1 MIEIIATAESV
12 EQAKDLLD
20 ADVDTLYIGNEAFGL
35 RLPTSFS
42 LKELKEIA
50 EIAHTEG
57 KKVCVAVN
65 ALMHNEHI
73 EKITPYLK
81 KLHEFK
87 VDEITVGDPGVI
99 HMLKK
104 EELDLP
110 FIYDAQTL
118 VTSARQVNFWAKR
131 GAVGAVL
138 ARELTFIELKQMS
151 EQVEIPIEVLVYGA
165 TCIHHSKRPLAE
177 NYFSFTNQHESVS
190 KERGLFISEPKK
202 PDTHYSIYEDA
213 QGTHIFATDDINL
226 ALHVNDLAEAG
237 LTKWKLDGIYTRGKE
252 FVQIAELFV
261 EAKNAIITGTWTEQL
276 AHKLNDKVCELHPPK
291 RTLNEG
297 FFLKHPS
304 EVQ

>member
-1 MIEIIATAESV
+1 MEIKATAESV

-20 ADVDTLYIGNEAFGL
+20 VGVDTLYVGNEAFGL

-50 EIAHTEG
+50 EIAHKDG

-73 EKITPYLK
+73 EIIIPYLK

-87 VDEITVGDPGVI
+87 VDKITVGDPGVI
-99 HMLKK
+99 HLLKK

-110 FIYDAQTL
+110 FIYDAQTI

-138 ARELTFIELKQMS
+138 SRELTFIELKQMR
-151 EQVEIPIEVLVYGA
+151 EQVKIPIEVLVYGA

-177 NYFSFTNQHESVS
+177 NYFNFTNQAESVS
-190 KERGLFISEPKK
+190 RERGLFLAESKK
-202 PDTHYSIYEDA
+202 LGTHYSVYEDA

-226 ALHVNDLAEAG
+226 GLYLNDLAEAE
-237 LTKWKLDGIYTRGKE
+237 LTSWKLDGIYTRGKD
-252 FVQIAELFV
+252 FVEIVKLFV
-261 EAKNAIITGTWTEQL
+261 EAKNIINSRNWSEQF
-276 AHKLNDKVCELHPPK
+276 AEDFNKKVCKLHPQK

>member
-12 EQAKDLLD
+12 EQAKDLLE
-20 ADVDTLYIGNEAFGL
+20 AGVDTLYIGNEAFGL

-73 EKITPYLK
+73 EIIMPYLK

-87 VDEITVGDPGVI
+87 VNEIAVGDPGVI
-99 HMLKK
+99 HLLKK
-104 EELDLP
+104 EELDLS
-110 FIYDAQTL
+110 FIYDAQTT

-177 NYFSFTNQHESVS
+177 NYFNFTNQEESVS
-190 KERGLFISEPKK
+190 KERGLFLAEPKK
-202 PDTHYSIYEDA
+202 PDTHYSVYEDA

-226 ALHVNDLAEAG
+226 ALYLNDLAETE
-237 LTKWKLDGIYTRGKE
+237 LTSWKLDGIYTRGKD
-252 FVQIAELFV
+252 FVEIVKLFV
-261 EAKNAIITGTWTEQL
+261 EAKNMITSGNWSEQF
-276 AHKLNDKVCELHPPK
+276 AEDFNKKVCELHPPK